1 MESSLVSTGYIAYGD
16 SNQSDGIGPRV
27 ELGRF
32 HELEEAI
39 AATRGRGVQGDS
51 GYVNVLEIHLEA
63 GALEAT
69 TRERRLIDR
78 RRTPDGAYLVG
89 FLDLREYE
97 FGVRLGKLGPI
108 RPKTCGIFEP
118 DFAVPEAENSN
129 FSTVGIEELPG
140 LLASDGTIV
149 GAWRKRGDDQWRG
162 EFGAEVLRA
171 NWALKWLPSAS

>member
-1 MESSLVSTGYIAYGD
+1 MGSSLVSTGYIAYGD

-32 HELEEAI
+32 HELEDAI
-39 AATRGRGVQGDS
+39 AATRGKGVQGDS
-51 GYVNVLEIHLEA
+51 GYVNVLEIHLEE

-69 TRERRLIDR
+69 TRESRLIDR

-97 FGVRLGKLGPI
+97 FGIRAPELGPI

-118 DFAVPEAENSN
+118 DFAVPEAENSH
-129 FSTVGIEELPG
+129 FRTVAMEELPE
-140 LLASDGTIV
+140 LLSSDGATV
-149 GAWRKRGDDQWRG
+149 GAWKKRGDNQWRG

-171 NWALKWLPSAS
+171 NWALKWLPSAN